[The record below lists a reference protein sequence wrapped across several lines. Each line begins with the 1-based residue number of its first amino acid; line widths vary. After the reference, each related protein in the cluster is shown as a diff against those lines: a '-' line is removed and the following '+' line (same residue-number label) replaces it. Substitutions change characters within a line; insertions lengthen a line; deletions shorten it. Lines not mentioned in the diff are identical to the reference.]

1 MGRGREQEEI
11 DGPFVIC
18 ELYFFSCRCT
28 STYAHL
34 SNRDPA
40 QTVSL
45 SRPGNQSRTTAQPF
59 HGPRQSGP
67 SGSGPWLP
75 PSSSHQRAPVG
86 ACALPPE
93 VNWQR
98 QKGCSRRESE
108 KKKMKQSKNAWFT
121 ALKLTSTRTW
131 WLRKLWQLSSTHTPN
146 THTEVLTPITR
157 SLQSP
162 SFVSGVSVLLR
173 DTGMTCATEI
183 VETVTEL
190 MW

>member
-146 THTEVLTPITR
+146 THTQRCSPQSHEAFNRQVLSRVFPFFYVIR
-157 SLQSP
+157 VWHAQQ
-162 SFVSGVSVLLR
+162 R
-173 DTGMTCATEI
+173 
-183 VETVTEL
+183 
-190 MW
+190 